1 MRAQSEMNRTIRF
14 LESLKAESGQKEK
27 EIIEA
32 IQKEIHKDVNIIIK
46 KSGGINR
53 LQFLQNLVD
62 RMRHRL
68 FDDSKDSTMLEDFQV
83 MKIANYNNIKFKFY
97 NYLNSVNGI

>member
-1 MRAQSEMNRTIRF
+1 MRAQSEINRTIRN
-14 LESLKAESGQKEK
+14 LESLKAEPGEKEK

-32 IQKEIHKDVNIIIK
+32 IGKGIHKDVNITVK

-53 LQFLQNLVD
+53 LHFLQNLVD

-68 FDDSKDSTMLEDFQV
+68 FDDSKTSTMLED
-83 MKIANYNNIKFKFY
+83 
-97 NYLNSVNGI
+97 L

>member
-1 MRAQSEMNRTIRF
+1 MNRTIRI
-14 LESLKAESGQKEK
+14 LESLKADPGEKEK

-32 IQKEIHKDVNIIIK
+32 IPKGIPEEVNITIK

-62 RMRHRL
+62 RMLHRL
-68 FDDSKDSTMLEDFQV
+68 FDDSKNSTMLEDLQV
-83 MKIANYNNIKFKFY
+83 MKIANNNYTKFKFY
-97 NYLNSVNGI
+97 NY